1 MGILFGKE
9 RIIDTILTQEGRRQL
24 AEGGLKATF
33 VSFTDSSAIYDSD
46 TIVSGGLQAVN
57 RFVLEATNRVQD
69 QITIE
74 SNDQGLLETFVISD
88 SSRFPIRQGQI
99 LSSSNGNDITPVS
112 ASQFAS
118 MAASTI
124 DNSIDNFKNLYIL
137 KSPDP
142 LDDTEK
148 QFLIGPTS
156 ASFSITP
163 TNPTP
168 EGGIV
173 QACVDNIE
181 SLFYDKKLSHIPNF
195 AFMPP
200 VNSSVE
206 SGNKQHTSLGNFVNL
221 NQQSMETYEHVQMM
235 IDSMYAKGYG
245 TNINFTESSRENNVF
260 CQMFE
265 LSNGEI
271 AKLDIVDFG
280 QFSTDTGTKHVLF
293 AGKVYTDSLGS
304 ETFVNIF
311 TLVFENQ

>member
-9 RIIDTILTQEGRRQL
+9 RIIDTILTQEGRNQL

-69 QITIE
+69 QITIS
-74 SNDQGLLETFVISD
+74 SNEQGLLETFVISD

-112 ASQFAS
+112 ASQFTS

-124 DNSIDNFKNLYIL
+124 SSSIDNFKNLYIL

-142 LDDTEK
+142 LNEQEK
-148 QFLIGPTS
+148 QFLIGPKEV
-156 ASFSITP
+156 SFSITP

-168 EGGIV
+168 EGGIK

-200 VNSSVE
+200 VNSSSE
-206 SGNKQHTSLGNFVNL
+206 SGIKQYTSLGNFVNL
-221 NQQSMETYEHVQMM
+221 NQESMETYEHVEEMLN
-235 IDSMYAKGYG
+235 DMYSKGYG
-245 TNINFTESSRENNVF
+245 TVINFTETSKENNVF

-271 AKLDIVDFG
+271 AKLEVIDFG
-280 QFSTDTGTKHVLF
+280 QFATDSGTKHVLF
-293 AGKVYTDSLGS
+293 AGKVYTDSQGS

-311 TLVFENQ
+311 TLVFEN